1 MFVYLCYR
9 QWWAKK
15 SNVTFMNQTRDSSI
29 MKKKEKVFIIF
40 LRCACIYVRI
50 YAYVCVPDV
59 VSVLSST
66 KIYLP
71 FRHRTRLSKNTYITC
86 IFYKKEVIVKP
97 RTFLFLTF
105 IFIVPV
111 IRLTCKP
118 RTFLL
123 SFNKNEWNYRWRI
136 KWSTK
141 PNLTSHAY
149 LSWNYFWFIFL
160 LVAMFMVMVL
170 MANTLM
176 HIWNDD

>member
-1 MFVYLCYR
+1 MHASTSEYMPMCAFRMLLVFSHPQRSICLSGIEHD
-9 QWWAKK
+9 WAR
-15 SNVTFMNQTRDSSI
+15 TLILHAF
-29 MKKKEKVFIIF
+29 FI
-40 LRCACIYVRI
+40 
-50 YAYVCVPDV
+50 
-59 VSVLSST
+59 
-66 KIYLP
+66 
-71 FRHRTRLSKNTYITC
+71 
-86 IFYKKEVIVKP
+86 KKEVIVKP
-97 RTFLFLTF
+97 RTFLFFTF

-111 IRLTCKP
+111 IRLTCQP